1 MQVQPRS
8 STGASGKPAYGG
20 VVTGLHKMWQEE
32 GFAGFMRGNGINC
45 LRIVPYSAI
54 QFCTYEIAK
63 EKLKDKEGNLGTP
76 SRLLAGAIGG
86 TFSCVGTF
94 PLDLVRARISIASA
108 SLYADAKA
116 DVKEQS
122 EQKLSRAEMR
132 QVIAEKQKRVPGIWT
147 MTAKVYREEGGIR
160 GLYRGCVPTAAG
172 VAPYVA
178 VSSFRR
184 FARWRHS
191 MQVAHDSRSRR
202 CPNHQINF
210 AAYENLRRHFLDEEG
225 ECSTLSKL
233 SCGALAG
240 SISQTLTYPLDVL
253 RRRMQVAGMKNSK
266 LGYSDRSAI
275 DAIRNIIRS
284 DGILGLYRGLWPNL
298 LKVAPSIGT
307 SFLVYE
313 TVQGYIHPHPKEH
326 HHHPHHPHPA
336 PSKQEKETT
345 TN

>member
-1 MQVQPRS
+1 
-8 STGASGKPAYGG
+8 
-20 VVTGLHKMWQEE
+20 MWQEE

-178 VSSFRR
+178 VSTFDDLR
-184 FARWRHS
+184 AGD
-191 MQVAHDSRSRR
+191 VACKSLMTHVL
-202 CPNHQINF
+202 P
-210 AAYENLRRHFLDEEG
+210 AAPITR
-225 ECSTLSKL
+225 STLPPTRTS
-233 SCGALAG
+233 GD
-240 SISQTLTYPLDVL
+240 ISLTRKANARRYP
-253 RRRMQVAGMKNSK
+253 S
-266 LGYSDRSAI
+266 
-275 DAIRNIIRS
+275 
-284 DGILGLYRGLWPNL
+284 
-298 LKVAPSIGT
+298 
-307 SFLVYE
+307 
-313 TVQGYIHPHPKEH
+313 
-326 HHHPHHPHPA
+326 
-336 PSKQEKETT
+336 
-345 TN
+345 